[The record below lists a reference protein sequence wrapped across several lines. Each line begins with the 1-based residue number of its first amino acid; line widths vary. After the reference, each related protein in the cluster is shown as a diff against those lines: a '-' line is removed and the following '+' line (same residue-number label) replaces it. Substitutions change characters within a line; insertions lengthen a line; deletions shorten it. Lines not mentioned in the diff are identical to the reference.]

1 MNEFRGM
8 RVINDEIKMVEKIQI
23 EKVREKKRKTVFAAA
38 VHNKQIKSRKL
49 KT

>member
-23 EKVREKKRKTVFAAA
+23 EKVREKKK
-38 VHNKQIKSRKL
+38 KESICSRCP
-49 KT
+49 